1 MPRGIN
7 AYDEGRLQGRNVANA
22 NSSNI
27 ISPGIVTEGL
37 VLHLD
42 AGNYQSYP
50 LAGTTWYD
58 LLENRNNATLTNGPT
73 YTRDSGGAIVFDGV
87 DDYAE
92 FSGLQG
98 NFTVGSLE
106 CWVKPTVPGTFFQ
119 IVSRTNNSILGNFNI
134 TKESSDTYRFV
145 LRVAGTQYNI
155 FTSISTTP
163 TAWAHLVATYNGT
176 TQRFYFNS
184 VLQLTENSVS
194 GVVDTSVPYVQN
206 IGRNTNGS
214 SPANAQISVV
224 KLYNRA
230 LSNSE
235 IQQNFNATRAR
246 FGV

>member
-1 MPRGIN
+1 MSLGH
-7 AYDEGRLQGRNVANA
+7 G
-22 NSSNI
+22 SS
-27 ISPGIVTEGL
+27 IVRSGL

-42 AGNYQSYP
+42 AANLKSYP
-50 LAGTTWYD
+50 GSGTTWTD
-58 LLENRNNATLTNGPT
+58 LSGNGNTGTLTNGPT
-73 YTRDSGGAIVFDGV
+73 YSSTNGGSLSFDGV

-106 CWVKPTVPGTFFQ
+106 CWVKPNVSGTFFQ

-134 TKESSDTYRFV
+134 TRESSNTYRFV
-145 LRVAGTQYNI
+145 LRVSGTQYSI
-155 FTSISTTP
+155 YTDISTTP
-163 TAWAHLVATYNGT
+163 TAWAHLVATYDGT

-184 VLQLTENSVS
+184 VLQVTENSVS

-206 IGRNTNGS
+206 IGRNTNGN

-230 LSNSE
+230 LSATEVN
-235 IQQNFNATRAR
+235 QNFEATRGR
-246 FGV
+246 YGI